1 MKHLASSLF
10 TTLMIVV
17 AAPSYAEVPPQ
28 EVVAMTT
35 NSVMSEVRR
44 QHDAL
49 AKNPQQL
56 YRLVNKQLIPLIDFN
71 RMSRWTLGKHWRR
84 ATPDQ
89 RKRFTEQFKTML
101 VRTYA
106 NALLEFSNNR
116 ITYLP
121 MAASPGATDVTVR
134 TVVHL
139 SGGPSIPVSYSLH
152 LKDKKWLAYDINI
165 DGISLIA
172 NYRSSF
178 ASQMR
183 RDDLDTLISML
194 EKRNHSLIK

>member
-1 MKHLASSLF
+1 MKHLISSLLA
-10 TTLMIVV
+10 TLMIVV
-17 AAPSYAEVPPQ
+17 TALSSAEVPPQ

-35 NSVMSEVRR
+35 NSMMSEVRR
-44 QHDAL
+44 HHTSL
-49 AKNPQQL
+49 AKNPLQL
-56 YRLVNKQLIPLIDFN
+56 YRLVDEQLIPLIDFK

-89 RKRFTEQFKTML
+89 LKRFTEQFKTML

-106 NALLEFSNNR
+106 NALLEFLDNR

-121 MAASPGATDVTVR
+121 MAASQDATDVTVR

-139 SGGPSIPVSYSLH
+139 GGGPSIPVSYNLH
-152 LKDKKWLAYDINI
+152 LKENKWLAYDINI
-165 DGISLIA
+165 DGISLIS

-178 ASQMR
+178 ANQMR
-183 RDDLDTLISML
+183 RGDLDSLISML
-194 EKRNHSLIK
+194 EKHNRSVSK

>member
-1 MKHLASSLF
+1 MKHLASSLL
-10 TTLMIVV
+10 TTLMIVI
-17 AAPSYAEVPPQ
+17 AAPSYAELPPQ

-44 QHDAL
+44 QHDTL

-56 YRLVNKQLIPLIDFN
+56 YRLVDKQLIPLIDFN
-71 RMSRWTLGKHWRR
+71 RMSRWTLGKYWRR
-84 ATPDQ
+84 ASPDQ
-89 RKRFTEQFKTML
+89 RRRFAEQFKTML

-139 SGGPSIPVSYSLH
+139 SGGPSIPVSYNLH

-165 DGISLIA
+165 DGISLVA

-178 ASQMR
+178 ASQLR
-183 RDDLDTLISML
+183 RNDLDTLISML